1 MDLPARRDD
10 EDARKLAL
18 APEGGPRYLQHD
30 DGSWAL
36 VGDDGWPV
44 DLEELRELHA
54 YATAAIAAVAYTPI
68 DVDLLTD
75 VHRGHLSIPTVI
87 ELAPTSAQYNEIR

>member
-1 MDLPARRDD
+1 MDLPARRND

-18 APEGGPRYLQHD
+18 APEGGVRYLQHD

-54 YATAAIAAVAYTPI
+54 DATAAIAAVTYAPI
-68 DVDLLTD
+68 DTDLLAD
-75 VHRGHLSIPTVI
+75 VRRGLLSMSPVI
-87 ELAPTSAQYNEIR
+87 DIAPISMQDNEI